1 MKSTDINPN
10 VVQNLVLA
18 KHNDMDSYLSLIYTY
33 NLTDSEL
40 LLIEQG
46 EYPIE
51 YVNEPIVESVEGF
64 AGLLGRGPCVF
75 YETVG
80 FQVHCSHPDHQ
91 AAHAD
96 GTCSHPE
103 TTHITVTVQKD
114 CPGSPSSTDDDIDHS
129 GSTSAGGGGGG
140 GTSWGGNPDNNLY
153 DPNHPDYVEVSLLE
167 QGALTQISL
176 PMRSKLRNEMV
187 SLIDSEDLSFLN
199 NYYHLE
205 RAFNMYL
212 STNNNTEGYAFVDWS
227 IDYLQS
233 LYLSGNSQA
242 SAIPASVP
250 ENADIFDDIVHNNL
264 NDEGIIE
271 DLFEAHYDENP
282 DKFME
287 DFVYDQ
293 NNQDPVIE
301 DMEDYLDCFNDGKI
315 ADNYEFIMYVDQ
327 PEAGENTVVK
337 VDIKWPLSESTGDV
351 GHTFFSIVKNN
362 TDGTSTTKTL
372 GFYPADN
379 TYLDDATDLEGAGT
393 FKDNG
398 IEGQEHEYDVSL
410 SFTGVN
416 QGQFDDIKEDLIA
429 LEDANY
435 DLNDA
440 NCTTMAH
447 VIAAENLGLTL
458 TPNLSVYRW
467 FVVTGAIPIIG
478 LSPGQYGVDLV
489 DEEFEA
495 DSNIQLEVLENE
507 SNNSPRTSTS
517 NCN

>member
-1 MKSTDINPN
+1 
-10 VVQNLVLA
+10 
-18 KHNDMDSYLSLIYTY
+18 
-33 NLTDSEL
+33 
-40 LLIEQG
+40 
-46 EYPIE
+46 
-51 YVNEPIVESVEGF
+51 
-64 AGLLGRGPCVF
+64 
-75 YETVG
+75 
-80 FQVHCSHPDHQ
+80 
-91 AAHAD
+91 
-96 GTCSHPE
+96 
-103 TTHITVTVQKD
+103 
-114 CPGSPSSTDDDIDHS
+114 
-129 GSTSAGGGGGG
+129 
-140 GTSWGGNPDNNLY
+140 
-153 DPNHPDYVEVSLLE
+153 
-167 QGALTQISL
+167 
-176 PMRSKLRNEMV
+176 MRSKLRNEMV